1 LGFQRHRNA
10 AQVPSL
16 ACEVQLAGPRAGR
29 SASPNAQ
36 VHQFALYAPPILSL
50 RGLVALGPWLRL
62 LGVLNP
68 QSVPM
73 NVLAST
79 WWVCCSGGGSY
90 SFNGKAGMRNHGS
103 SVRSGPGRI
112 MHWLRD
118 LDQFFRKLGLVLSFT
133 GPARVTNTPPA
144 AVPTRTLFTSLA
156 HVIQRGWIPCKAL
169 QEVEFVLWLQVLH
182 WVLF

>member
-1 LGFQRHRNA
+1 MLDPRQGVLRH
-10 AQVPSL
+10 
-16 ACEVQLAGPRAGR
+16 C
-29 SASPNAQ
+29 NAQ
-36 VHQFALYAPPILSL
+36 VLQFGLEAPPILSL
-50 RGLVALGPWLRL
+50 RGPVALGPWLGL
-62 LGVLNP
+62 LGVLIP

-103 SVRSGPGRI
+103 SDRNGPGRI

-133 GPARVTNTPPA
+133 GPARVTNTQTA
-144 AVPTRTLFTSLA
+144 ALPTRTLFTSLA
-156 HVIQRGWIPCKAL
+156 CAVQRCWIPCKAF
-169 QEVEFVLWLQVLH
+169 QEVEFVLWLLVLH

>member
-1 LGFQRHRNA
+1 MGFQRHRNA

-36 VHQFALYAPPILSL
+36 VHQFALYAPPVLSL
-50 RGLVALGPWLRL
+50 RGLVVLGPWLRL

-103 SVRSGPGRI
+103 SVRNGPGLI

-118 LDQFFRKLGLVLSFT
+118 WSSSRHQSANSCITDMHAMPVACRYEKT
-133 GPARVTNTPPA
+133 
-144 AVPTRTLFTSLA
+144 
-156 HVIQRGWIPCKAL
+156 
-169 QEVEFVLWLQVLH
+169 WLTAK
-182 WVLF
+182 